1 MNTVTPNINQV
12 KNIVRL
18 KDTFDGI
25 KAELNKIIVGQ
36 DEVLDEILIAILCD
50 GNALLE
56 SYPGLGKT
64 LMVKTIAQIL
74 DLQFSRIQNTPDLM
88 PSDITGTYVI
98 EEDKGH
104 KVFRFQKGPIF
115 ANIILADEINRA
127 TPKTQ
132 AALLEAMQE
141 KQVTM
146 GNQTFQL
153 ERPFFVLATQNPID
167 MEGSLQFDEAVFV
180 NGMLKTGKELLQEP
194 QELLAEDKKG
204 NKVYKSNA
212 WTYALNAMGKI
223 EKQSCFLYTVPYTE
237 EFITFTT
244 RTGRRITVTKNHPFL
259 VNDRGFIQW
268 RKAEELTKEDYL
280 VQPAKLCNIPEKQVM
295 SHEEALALMTQ
306 KPIPKEI
313 LFDENFAFW
322 IAFLLSDGAIGE
334 KYVEACQKN
343 YPKALDRFVEISK
356 NYGFTPGIRMRKG
369 CIYARIYSK
378 PLIEYLKI
386 RFQVSGGKDKEIPSW
401 FLSFP
406 VSLNREFLKAF
417 IALESCIRDN
427 RITFTQK
434 SKHNTNMIAYM
445 LLREGI
451 MSWTLHDRRVFR
463 LKIQGEDTITYLQN
477 IGWLSEEKAKRIDM
491 ARTVTSHFRVV
502 PIDRVKL
509 MRLVTLLGLNSFR
522 TLKERKNLAT
532 RDWYPCYRNVKEGQT
547 VIAAYALKKI
557 VNDLREEMQQRKE
570 SGFLALKNTNPRMF
584 AAGIGL
590 PMTEIASQLAMS
602 KNQIWNLY
610 TTGSCTQEV
619 LVHDFLQEQ
628 YSLRIAEGDVLLTYC
643 EQLLSEDIFYDK
655 IETITYVPSDGSA
668 FGLTVPEVHNYIAG
682 FGACGINHNTYPLP
696 EAQVDR
702 FLLKIKVDYPKIE
715 EELEIVERY
724 TKPEHQQMLKAL
736 LGKNSLKLLQQL
748 TREVPIANDIK
759 KRAVDIV
766 TRTRKEKD
774 LVEFGA
780 SPRASI
786 ALVLTAKARALIKGR
801 KYVSEEDIE
810 AMALPV
816 LRHRLILS
824 FKAERDG
831 KTADDVIRQL
841 LK

>member
-25 KAELNKIIVGQ
+25 KAELNKVIVGQ

-88 PSDITGTYVI
+88 PSDITGTYII

-104 KVFRFQKGPIF
+104 KIFRFQKGPVF

-141 KQVTM
+141 KQVTV

-167 MEGSLQFDEAVFV
+167 MEG
-180 NGMLKTGKELLQEP
+180 
-194 QELLAEDKKG
+194 
-204 NKVYKSNA
+204 
-212 WTYALNAMGKI
+212 
-223 EKQSCFLYTVPYTE
+223 
-237 EFITFTT
+237 
-244 RTGRRITVTKNHPFL
+244 
-259 VNDRGFIQW
+259 
-268 RKAEELTKEDYL
+268 
-280 VQPAKLCNIPEKQVM
+280 
-295 SHEEALALMTQ
+295 
-306 KPIPKEI
+306 
-313 LFDENFAFW
+313 
-322 IAFLLSDGAIGE
+322 
-334 KYVEACQKN
+334 
-343 YPKALDRFVEISK
+343 
-356 NYGFTPGIRMRKG
+356 
-369 CIYARIYSK
+369 
-378 PLIEYLKI
+378 
-386 RFQVSGGKDKEIPSW
+386 
-401 FLSFP
+401 
-406 VSLNREFLKAF
+406 
-417 IALESCIRDN
+417 
-427 RITFTQK
+427 
-434 SKHNTNMIAYM
+434 
-445 LLREGI
+445 
-451 MSWTLHDRRVFR
+451 
-463 LKIQGEDTITYLQN
+463 
-477 IGWLSEEKAKRIDM
+477 
-491 ARTVTSHFRVV
+491 
-502 PIDRVKL
+502 
-509 MRLVTLLGLNSFR
+509 
-522 TLKERKNLAT
+522 
-532 RDWYPCYRNVKEGQT
+532 
-547 VIAAYALKKI
+547 
-557 VNDLREEMQQRKE
+557 
-570 SGFLALKNTNPRMF
+570 
-584 AAGIGL
+584 
-590 PMTEIASQLAMS
+590 
-602 KNQIWNLY
+602 
-610 TTGSCTQEV
+610 
-619 LVHDFLQEQ
+619 
-628 YSLRIAEGDVLLTYC
+628 
-643 EQLLSEDIFYDK
+643 
-655 IETITYVPSDGSA
+655 
-668 FGLTVPEVHNYIAG
+668 
-682 FGACGINHNTYPLP
+682 TYPLP

-702 FLLKIKVDYPKIE
+702 FLLKIKVDYPKLE

-724 TKPEHQQMLKAL
+724 TKPEHQHMLKVL

-759 KRAVDIV
+759 KRAVEIV
-766 TRTRKEKD
+766 TRTRKEKE

-786 ALVLTAKARALIKGR
+786 ALILTAKARALIKGR

-831 KTADDVIRQL
+831 KNADDVIRQL